1 MPEGARPPPASPA
14 QHHLMTVLDRVEAA
28 PSVQIQTGQV
38 PSRTA
43 LPMLPDATSHKD
55 GDDVMRPD
63 SRVRDGG
70 A

>member
-1 MPEGARPPPASPA
+1 
-14 QHHLMTVLDRVEAA
+14 MTVLDRVEAA

-43 LPMLPDATSHKD
+43 LPMLPDATSHRD
-55 GDDVMRPD
+55 GEDVMRPD